1 MKLLIRD
8 HDNLFVLSELAHFSG
23 IGFLVYKLLRV
34 ESCEGA
40 GRAGLGLLHSAL
52 LPPRWPLP
60 RATHLPRLREHLRL
74 PAGVAHPLTRC
85 PVFAPVDAQASR

>member
-40 GRAGLGLLHSAL
+40 GRAGLGLLHAAL
-52 LPPRWPLP
+52 FCLCSGLCLEPATRLGGANRCACQRAWPV
-60 RATHLPRLREHLRL
+60 R
-74 PAGVAHPLTRC
+74 
-85 PVFAPVDAQASR
+85 

>member
-40 GRAGLGLLHSAL
+40 SRAGLGLL
-52 LPPRWPLP
+52 PPLGAACAPSPCLEP
-60 RATHLPRLREHLRL
+60 RAHLGRVNPSAGEQPRL
-74 PAGVAHPLTRC
+74 
-85 PVFAPVDAQASR
+85 SR